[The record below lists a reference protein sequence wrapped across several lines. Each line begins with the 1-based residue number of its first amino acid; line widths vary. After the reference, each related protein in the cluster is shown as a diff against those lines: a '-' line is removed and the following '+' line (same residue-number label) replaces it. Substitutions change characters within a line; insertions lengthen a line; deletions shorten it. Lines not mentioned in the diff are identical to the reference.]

1 MQLREHEEGAHAGP
15 PGKGGTLRPTSA
27 TGGLGE
33 GKEMA
38 EHAPPS
44 AQAVVVSPPGS
55 AGVSNETRPY
65 V

>member
-1 MQLREHEEGAHAGP
+1 MQLREHEEGANTGQ
-15 PGKGGTLRPTSA
+15 PGKGDTLRPTSA
-27 TGGLGE
+27 TGRLGE

-44 AQAVVVSPPGS
+44 TQAVVVSPPGS
-55 AGVSNETRPY
+55 GGVSNETRY

>member
-1 MQLREHEEGAHAGP
+1 VQLREHEEGGHAGQ
-15 PGKGGTLRPTSA
+15 PGKGETLRPTSA

-55 AGVSNETRPY
+55 AGVSNETPY